1 MFRHPTSICRARS
14 LGFLRVFSRCSR
26 LQRGRMGLW
35 RKAKPIDPR
44 CRLRGSAARRSRA
57 AERRLA
63 PRRPALYTGG
73 PGFRFLTLNR
83 VPHFLDRTSGP
94 TFPLNMTSARG
105 GGARTGA
112 IVVPGSRATPAWIW
126 WSGNQGTQFS
136 PLKSSY
142 KRPGT
147 ISEPALGAIADCP
160 F

>member
-1 MFRHPTSICRARS
+1 MFRHPISICRAR
-14 LGFLRVFSRCSR
+14 FLSNFRLFRCVQGCCGAEWGSG
-26 LQRGRMGLW
+26 GRQQP
-35 RKAKPIDPR
+35 ADPR

-73 PGFRFLTLNR
+73 PGLRFLTLNL
-83 VPHFLDRTSGP
+83 VPHFLVRKSGP
-94 TFPLNMTSARG
+94 TFPLNMTSARE

-112 IVVPGSRATPAWIW
+112 IAGPGSRATPAWIW

-147 ISEPALGAIADCP
+147 ISEPALGAIGDCP